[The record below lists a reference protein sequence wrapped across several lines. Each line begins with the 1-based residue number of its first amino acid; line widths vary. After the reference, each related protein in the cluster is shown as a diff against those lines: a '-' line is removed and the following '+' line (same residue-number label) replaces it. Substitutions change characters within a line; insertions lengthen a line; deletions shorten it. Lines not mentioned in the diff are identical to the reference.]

1 MFGLKLVAAAA
12 ILAQGVLGEGIHLLN
27 CRPFGGAGVSQT
39 WLSIVAYCANDA
51 DCNSLQYSIPD
62 QDACI
67 VSSSG
72 TSESYHHWEGSSQSC
87 TFSSTGVTFRW
98 NIPGNAQSQPNY
110 SSVGTGSNGFKT
122 FAGFKDDHSPSAS
135 YSYHSCEK
143 IYYYV

>member
-1 MFGLKLVAAAA
+1 MFGLKLFAAAA
-12 ILAQGVLGEGIHLLN
+12 ILAQGVFGEGIHLLN

-62 QDACI
+62 KDACI

-72 TSESYHHWEGSSQSC
+72 TAESYHIWEGSSQSC
-87 TFSSTGVTFRW
+87 TFSSTGVTFHW
-98 NIPGNAQSQPNY
+98 NIPSNAQSRPNY

-122 FAGFKDDHSPSAS
+122 FAGFKDDHSTSAS